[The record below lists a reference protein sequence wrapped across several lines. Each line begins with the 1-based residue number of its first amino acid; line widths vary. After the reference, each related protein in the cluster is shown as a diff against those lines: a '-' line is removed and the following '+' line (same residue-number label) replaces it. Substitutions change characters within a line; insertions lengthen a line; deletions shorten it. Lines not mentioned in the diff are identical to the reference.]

1 MDSNTKQPGTPAA
14 QQWRSR
20 PGLSRMIRLAVL
32 VIPTVASVAACLLLE
47 RLLPRPVGG
56 VATVTWWLLTT
67 TGSLATLTLGVR
79 LMPRLLP
86 LASLLELSLVFP
98 DHAPRRFA
106 VARSSWRVRDVQQRL
121 DEARERGAVGTDLSC
136 AQDMLTLVA
145 ALSVHDRKT
154 RGHSERVRVF
164 TDMLADECRL
174 PDEDRALLRWASLL
188 HDVGK
193 IHVPVDILNKPGRP
207 TADEWE
213 VLKRH
218 PTDGARMI
226 APLASWLGPWAL
238 AVEQHHERWDGTGY
252 PGRLAGE
259 DISLGGR
266 VVAVADAFETMTAAR
281 PYKRAMSVA
290 AARQELVDCSGK
302 QFDPVVVRAFLTL
315 SVGQLWRVVGFGAW
329 VAQVPSLATV
339 LDGLGG
345 AGAHVAARTATAA
358 TALGLAAGGVAMMPV
373 QRTGPT
379 PMASAPGPL
388 GALGPVSWGSN
399 TDGAGS
405 TATPPA
411 VEGGAVAGA
420 SSSAVP
426 SPQTSPVRGPATP
439 VPSPGSVVTAGPG
452 GSGTVIIPLGSS
464 PPETVVVSPPPA
476 LPPVLTQ
483 VPTSPLALVPPVPV
497 LGAPLPSAL
506 PLPST
511 LPGLLGGRIPLLP
524 GL

>member
-1 MDSNTKQPGTPAA
+1 MDSNIKQPGTPAA

-32 VIPTVASVAACLLLE
+32 VIPTVASLAVFLLLE
-47 RLLPRPVGG
+47 RLLPRPAGG

-67 TGSLATLTLGVR
+67 AGSLATLTIGVR

-98 DHAPRRFA
+98 DRAPRRFA

-121 DEARERGAVGTDLSC
+121 DEARERGAVGADLSH

-164 TDMLADECRL
+164 TDMIADECRL

-213 VLKRH
+213 VLQRH
-218 PTDGARMI
+218 PADGARMI

-252 PGRLAGE
+252 PRRLAGE

-329 VAQVPSLATV
+329 VAQVPSLAAI
-339 LDGLGG
+339 LEGLGG

-358 TALGLAAGGVAMMPV
+358 TALGLAAGGAAAMVPAH
-373 QRTGPT
+373 RTDPT
-379 PMASAPGPL
+379 PRVSASGSIR
-388 GALGPVSWGSN
+388 ALGPVSPAGS
-399 TDGAGS
+399 TEEASS

-411 VEGGAVAGA
+411 GGGGAA
-420 SSSAVP
+420 SATSSAVP
-426 SPQTSPVRGPATP
+426 SSGRSPVHGPATP
-439 VPSPGSVVTAGPG
+439 VPFPAPGVTAGPG
-452 GSGTVIIPLGSS
+452 GSSTVIVPLGNSAPESVAVSS
-464 PPETVVVSPPPA
+464 PLQGLTPT
-476 LPPVLTQ
+476 LTQ
-483 VPTSPLALVPPVPV
+483 GPISTLALIPPVPS
-497 LGAPLPSAL
+497 LAAPLPPAG
-506 PLPST
+506 
-511 LPGLLGGRIPLLP
+511 PGLLGRKLPLLP

>member
-1 MDSNTKQPGTPAA
+1 VDSNTRQPGTPAA

-20 PGLSRMIRLAVL
+20 PGLSRVIRLAVL
-32 VIPTVASVAACLLLE
+32 VIPTVASLTVCLLLE
-47 RLLPRPVGG
+47 RLLPRPAGG

-67 TGSLATLTLGVR
+67 AGSLATLAIGVR

-86 LASLLELSLVFP
+86 LASLLDLSLVFP
-98 DHAPRRFA
+98 DRAPRRFA

-121 DEARERGAVGTDLSC
+121 DEARERGAVGTDLSH

-164 TDMLADECRL
+164 TDMIADECRL

-290 AARQELVDCSGK
+290 AARQELVSCSGK

-329 VAQVPSLATV
+329 VAQVPTLATV
-339 LDGLGG
+339 LDSLGG
-345 AGAHVAARTATAA
+345 AGAHVAARTVTAA
-358 TALGLAAGGVAMMPV
+358 TALGLAAGGATVIPA
-373 QRTGPT
+373 QRADPA
-379 PMASAPGPL
+379 PRVSAPGPIR
-388 GALGPVSWGSN
+388 ALGPLSWDKG

-405 TATPPA
+405 PATPPA
-411 VEGGAVAGA
+411 AGDGAMAGA
-420 SSSAVP
+420 SSDAVP
-426 SPQTSPVRGPATP
+426 SPLTFPVREPATP
-439 VPSPGSVVTAGPG
+439 VPSPGSLVTAGPG
-452 GSGTVIIPLGSS
+452 GSGTVIVPLGSS
-464 PPETVVVSPPPA
+464 APETVGVSPPQGLPPLPTQGPIEPPA
-476 LPPVLTQ
+476 LPW
-483 VPTSPLALVPPVPV
+483 
-497 LGAPLPSAL
+497 LP
-506 PLPST
+506 
-511 LPGLLGGRIPLLP
+511 GGRIPLLP